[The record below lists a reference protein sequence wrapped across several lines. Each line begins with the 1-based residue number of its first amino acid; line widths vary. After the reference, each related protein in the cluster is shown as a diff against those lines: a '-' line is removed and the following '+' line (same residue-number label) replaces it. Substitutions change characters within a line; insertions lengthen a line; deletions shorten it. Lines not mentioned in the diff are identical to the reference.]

1 MRVEYSPEFDRRLD
15 SFYISIRDELN
26 SPDTAARNV
35 TRILDQCSLL
45 AIMPRMGI
53 GIQSEDGRDTGI
65 RMLIIGS
72 HVAVYR
78 ITEEYIDVV
87 TLLDARTKE
96 FAEVLEEIRQGIVK
110 N

>member
-15 SFYISIRDELN
+15 SFYISIRDELK

-65 RMLIIGS
+65 RMLIIGN
-72 HVAVYR
+72 HVAKYR
-78 ITEEYIDVV
+78 ITEEYVDVV
-87 TLLDARTKE
+87 TLLDIRTKE